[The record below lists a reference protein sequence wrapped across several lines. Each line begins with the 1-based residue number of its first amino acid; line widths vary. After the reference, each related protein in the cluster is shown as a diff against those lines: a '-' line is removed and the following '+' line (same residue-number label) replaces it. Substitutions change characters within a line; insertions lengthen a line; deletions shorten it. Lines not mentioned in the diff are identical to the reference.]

1 MRKREFE
8 EIEIFCRMCSH
19 QKGHCHQCVSDRY
32 QEIAILSL
40 KGETARKV
48 HKFHT
53 NKWWGL
59 TPKTRE
65 CMCSSHPNMFLPKWN
80 VRNIAFLEDGQSKS
94 SQSRTILRK
103 SAR

>member
-53 NKWWGL
+53 NK
-59 TPKTRE
+59 
-65 CMCSSHPNMFLPKWN
+65 
-80 VRNIAFLEDGQSKS
+80 
-94 SQSRTILRK
+94 
-103 SAR
+103 

>member
-1 MRKREFE
+1 MVIFHSYVSLPEGMLLFLVFFPHRIHDIQNFRMRKREFE

-53 NKWWGL
+53 NK
-59 TPKTRE
+59 
-65 CMCSSHPNMFLPKWN
+65 
-80 VRNIAFLEDGQSKS
+80 
-94 SQSRTILRK
+94 
-103 SAR
+103 